1 MALAAVAVALLRS
14 RAGLWLMAIRD
25 SEPGAQAVG
34 IETTRTK
41 RRIYLFAAAI
51 AGAAGA
57 LIYITQI
64 NVRPDAAFSINWAA
78 YVIFIVVIGG
88 IGTIEGPIVG
98 TLIFLA
104 LSEALSALVGVGC
117 SRLPG
122 PVIPIRPSPSGGSGR
137 CAGLGYASRQR
148 HRGVFS
154 GRPIGA
160 DPVAASGS
168 LLSPPA
174 RRRIW
179 RRWLSIN
186 AGRIDRKRGR
196 RKPPPNLQ
204 GCISTDFDG

>member
-104 LSEALSALVGVGC
+104 LSEALSALVGAGC

-122 PVIPIRPSPSGGSGR
+122 PVIPIRPHPSAALVAVLDWDVHHGNGTEACFLDAPR
-137 CAGLGYASRQR
+137 C
-148 HRGVFS
+148 
-154 GRPIGA
+154 
-160 DPVAASGS
+160 
-168 LLSPPA
+168 
-174 RRRIW
+174 
-179 RRWLSIN
+179 
-186 AGRIDRKRGR
+186 
-196 RKPPPNLQ
+196 
-204 GCISTDFDG
+204 

>member
-14 RAGLWLMAIRD
+14 RTGLWLMAIRD

-34 IETTRTK
+34 IETTRAK

-104 LSEALSALVGVGC
+104 LSEALSALVGGWV
-117 SRLPG
+117 
-122 PVIPIRPSPSGGSGR
+122 
-137 CAGLGYASRQR
+137 Q
-148 HRGVFS
+148 
-154 GRPIGA
+154 
-160 DPVAASGS
+160 
-168 LLSPPA
+168 PPA
-174 RRRIW
+174 GAGHPDTPEPKRRLWSLCWIGICIAATAP
-179 RRWLSIN
+179 RRVFWTPH
-186 AGRIDRKRGR
+186 R
-196 RKPPPNLQ
+196 
-204 GCISTDFDG
+204 C